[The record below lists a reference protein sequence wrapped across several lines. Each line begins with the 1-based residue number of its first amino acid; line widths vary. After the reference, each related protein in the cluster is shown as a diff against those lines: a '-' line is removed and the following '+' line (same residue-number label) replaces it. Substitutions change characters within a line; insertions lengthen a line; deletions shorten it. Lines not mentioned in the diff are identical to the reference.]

1 MVKVYFETPNGTYTE
16 LVAEFKDEYL
26 YNKCIEVLERVA
38 KAEGVIITESI
49 E

>member
-1 MVKVYFETPNGTYTE
+1 MIKVYFETPNSSYAE

-26 YNKCIEVLERVA
+26 YYECLEALERVA
-38 KAEGVIITESI
+38 KSEGMIITESI